1 MTSPNSGHTA
11 ANIPSGVDG
20 LRDGDVITSPSL
32 TNFVEGIH
40 GNGILRLQDG
50 AYDMVGRTSPT
61 GDSPGSITTTGNNII
76 TVQGGYAVLDGV
88 LYSFGGGPGNDKPI
102 TIDNTLAHSDGT
114 VLAAGQEV
122 VYVVYLCASS
132 NAAHTDMRIRV
143 MGGTPVATTG
153 NVYPPIPEAFL
164 LTPNT
169 VLGAGELNGNAIALA
184 TLRATQNAA
193 GGTDQIAIQE
203 VNDKRVFVHS
213 TARYFTPLN
222 RNIAPATPSANQSID
237 RKYNSGVNSDAHL
250 KTLFANTDEDGDFG
264 GQHGANR
271 IDVSALWVSHQNYD
285 TPSTSAPGANDADY
299 GLGIAG
305 GIDPLGF
312 TPTDVLYFSGQG
324 NSNQA
329 LDTGGG
335 MYSVRL
341 GSRGVDVGTITVGGT
356 VAWPITSYGD
366 STFIINVGG
375 GTVNLVPTGTFP
387 EGHTIEVKKS
397 GGGGTLQFNG
407 GGVTAYE
414 RWIWDGAAWQQLI

>member
-1 MTSPNSGHTA
+1 
-11 ANIPSGVDG
+11 
-20 LRDGDVITSPSL
+20 
-32 TNFVEGIH
+32 
-40 GNGILRLQDG
+40 
-50 AYDMVGRTSPT
+50 
-61 GDSPGSITTTGNNII
+61 
-76 TVQGGYAVLDGV
+76 
-88 LYSFGGGPGNDKPI
+88 
-102 TIDNTLAHSDGT
+102 
-114 VLAAGQEV
+114 
-122 VYVVYLCASS
+122 
-132 NAAHTDMRIRV
+132 
-143 MGGTPVATTG
+143 
-153 NVYPPIPEAFL
+153 
-164 LTPNT
+164 
-169 VLGAGELNGNAIALA
+169 
-184 TLRATQNAA
+184 LRATYNAA
-193 GGTDQIAIQE
+193 GGTDKIGIQE

-237 RKYNSGVNSDAHL
+237 RKNNSGVNSDAHL

-285 TPSTSAPGANDADY
+285 TPSTSAPGVNDADY
-299 GLGIAG
+299 GLGVAG
-305 GIDPLGF
+305 GIDPGGL

-329 LDTGGG
+329 SDIGGD

-341 GSRGVDVGTITVGGT
+341 GSKGVDVGTITVGGT

-407 GGVTAYE
+407 AGVTAYE